1 MLDISGE
8 RYEYETAV
16 LYECARQKIP
26 IREIPIHTIYKDEGN
41 STSHFRMIRD
51 SVRIYGE
58 LLKFVLSSLS
68 SFCLDYLLFS
78 AIMFATDKSSH
89 MILAANISAR
99 LFSGTYNYLINTK
112 VVFHKKPSAD
122 TAAKYAA
129 LAGAVLIFN
138 NIFLS
143 IYTTGLHLDVF
154 YAKIM
159 TEITLF
165 ILSFLVQRM
174 CIFTKKVRR

>member
-1 MLDISGE
+1 MEEGIG
-8 RYEYETAV
+8 R
-16 LYECARQKIP
+16 
-26 IREIPIHTIYKDEGN
+26 GN
-41 STSHFRMIRD
+41 STSHFRIIRD

-68 SFCLDYLLFS
+68 GFCLDYLLFS
-78 AIMFATDKSSH
+78 AMIFATDKDPN
-89 MILAANISAR
+89 MILAVNISAR
-99 LFSGTYNYLINTK
+99 LVSGTYNYLVNTK
-112 VVFHKKPSAD
+112 IVFHKKPSAD
-122 TAAKYAA
+122 IAVKYAA
-129 LAGAVLIFN
+129 LAGTVLIFN

-143 IYTTGLHLDVF
+143 MYTAGLHLDVF

-174 CIFTKKVRR
+174 CIFTKKMSR